1 MTRILV
7 CDCLHSQNL
16 DPERLQAALGQPVSR
31 PYTELCLR
39 QGDAAATAMAEG
51 DVLIA
56 CGQEAR
62 RFAAIAEGL
71 GVAPPLCVDIRD
83 RAGWTDDADATPKQA
98 ALLAEALLPQPE
110 TPTRD
115 VVSAGTCLVIGDA
128 EVALPAARELAGEMA
143 VTVLLPRPELDEPP
157 VEGDLRI
164 IAGRLTRAI
173 GTLGRFHLQLDA
185 LQLLQPG
192 GRGAAGFTA
201 PRDGAQSD
209 CDVILDLSGGT
220 PLFPAPGKRDGY
232 LRADPGSPV
241 AVAEAV
247 AKAARHVG
255 TFEKPLH
262 IRLEQGLCAHSRA
275 GQPACNRCLDI
286 CPTGA
291 LTPAGETVAV
301 DPLVCAGCGGCAS
314 VCPSGAISFEDP
326 PRDHLLR
333 RIRVLADTYTRAGGT
348 APRLLV
354 HDAHGAEMIRLAAR
368 FGRGLPANV
377 IPLLVEALPS
387 FGHAEMLAALVSGF
401 GQVTILPGPRTER
414 EVLDGQIELARLMGA
429 EGRLDLIEPAEPD
442 ALSDALYGHLAPE
455 PVAVAL
461 PMGSRRQVARLA
473 AKALGVTEPV
483 ALPKGAPYGAVLVD
497 NEACTLCLSCVSLC
511 PSGALMDN
519 PDKPQLRFQED
530 ACLQC
535 GLCAN
540 LCPEDAIRLEPRFD
554 PSDAALSS
562 VILHEEEPFACIEC
576 GKPFGVA
583 STVRRVVEKLEG
595 RHPMFAGS
603 AQTRLIEMCEDC
615 RIQAQFNRDDP
626 MAFGGPRQPR
636 TTEDYQK
643 KPNGKH

>member
-7 CDCLHSQNL
+7 CDCLHSQNI
-16 DPERLQAALGQPVSR
+16 DPERLQHALGQPVSR
-31 PYTELCLR
+31 IHSELCLS
-39 QGDAAATAMAEG
+39 QADKAAAAIVGG

-62 RFAAIAEGL
+62 RFAAMAEGL
-71 GVAPPLCVDIRD
+71 GVAAPLCADIRD
-83 RAGWTDDADATPKQA
+83 RAGWTADGDATPKQA
-98 ALLAEALLPQPE
+98 ALLAEALLPEPDR
-110 TPTRD
+110 PTRD
-115 VVSAGTCLVIGDA
+115 VVSAGTCLVIGAAD
-128 EVALPAARELAGEMA
+128 VALPAAEALSAEMA
-143 VTVLLPRPELDEPP
+143 VTVLLPRPELDAPP
-157 VEGDLRI
+157 EGDLRI
-164 IAGRLTRAI
+164 VSGRLTRAS
-173 GTLGRFHLQLDA
+173 GTLGAFCLDLDA
-185 LQLLQPG
+185 LQLMQPG
-192 GRGAAGFTA
+192 GRGQPGFTP
-201 PRDGAQSD
+201 PRDGAEAR
-209 CDVILDLSGGT
+209 CDVILDLSGGA

-247 AKAARHVG
+247 ARAARHVG

-262 IRLEQGLCAHSRA
+262 LRLEAGLCAHSRA
-275 GQPACNRCLDI
+275 GQPGCNRCLDI

-314 VCPSGAISFEDP
+314 VCPSGAISFETP

-333 RIRVLADTYTRAGGT
+333 RIRVLAETFTRAGGH

-354 HDAHGAEMIRLAAR
+354 HDGHGADMIRLAAR
-368 FGRGLPANV
+368 FGRGLPADV

-387 FGHAEMLAALVSGF
+387 FGHAEILAALVSGF
-401 GQVTILPGPRTER
+401 GHVAILPGPGTER
-414 EVLDGQIELARLMGA
+414 DALDGQIELARRMGA
-429 EGRLDLIEPAEPD
+429 EGRLALIEPAEPD
-442 ALSDALYGHLAPE
+442 GLSDALYGRPAPR
-455 PVAVAL
+455 PVPVAL

-473 AKALGVTEPV
+473 ARALGVAEPV
-483 ALPKGAPYGAVLVD
+483 ALPVGAPYGAVRVD
-497 NEACTLCLSCVSLC
+497 TEACTLCLSCVSLC

-519 PDKPQLRFQED
+519 PDRPQLRFQED

-540 LCPEDAIRLEPRFD
+540 LCPEEAIRLEPRFD
-554 PSDAALSS
+554 PSDAALAS
-562 VILHEEEPFACIEC
+562 VLLHEEEPFACIAC

-603 AQTRLIEMCEDC
+603 AQTRLIQMCEDC
-615 RIQAQFNRDDP
+615 RIRAQFDRDDP
-626 MAFGGPRQPR
+626 MALGSPRRPR
-636 TTEDYQK
+636 TTDDYLR